1 MQDAGE
7 QATPARGTR
16 LRAGTGPLTASR
28 DEAMSAR
35 ATKAVQDARIPADS
49 RDAIPLKIAATRF
62 ALDRRGTVEDPT
74 MTEDAVL
81 AELGPLFEE
90 IFGEPIALSP
100 GLTAE
105 DVEGWDSTRMIEII
119 VAVEAHFRITLT
131 TREVDGL
138 RSVGDLAAVIVR
150 RSAGRLT
157 GG

>member
-1 MQDAGE
+1 
-7 QATPARGTR
+7 
-16 LRAGTGPLTASR
+16 
-28 DEAMSAR
+28 
-35 ATKAVQDARIPADS
+35 
-49 RDAIPLKIAATRF
+49 
-62 ALDRRGTVEDPT
+62 